1 MEMNMKVLLTNDDG
15 IKSSNIRKLAYALA
29 EKGHDV
35 SVFAPASQK
44 SACSHSLT
52 VHDFFSY
59 TEEKWEG
66 ISNAVAVSGSPADC
80 VKFAVNFF
88 GIKPDIVVT
97 GPNEGCNLGTDTM
110 YSGTVAGAM
119 EGVICGFKAIA
130 LSVCGDREMRM
141 KPEKLISFFVSNF
154 DTLAANVPEYG
165 ILNINYP
172 ESGEA
177 IGVKVTKTG
186 KIFYTDYYE
195 ERMTDGIKTYKLRGE
210 TIFQTDD
217 EEDCDVKFSQRGYIT
232 VSPLRVD
239 KTDYEMLARMHGLEE
254 KLVLDK

>member
-1 MEMNMKVLLTNDDG
+1 MKILLTNDDG
-15 IKSSNIRKLAYALA
+15 IQSANIRKLAYALA

-35 SVFAPASQK
+35 SIFAPVSQK

-59 TEEKWEG
+59 SEEHWEG
-66 ISNAVAVSGSPADC
+66 ITHAVAVSGSPADC
-80 VKFAVNFF
+80 VKFAVKFF
-88 GIKPDIVVT
+88 GIKPDLVVT
-97 GPNEGCNLGTDTM
+97 GPNEGCNLGTDVM

-119 EGVICGFKAIA
+119 EGVICGYKAIA
-130 LSVCGDREMRM
+130 LSVCGDKEQRM
-141 KPEKLISFFVSNF
+141 KPEKLIKFFVSNF
-154 DTLAANVPEYG
+154 DELVANVPHYG
-165 ILNINYP
+165 ILNVNYP
-172 ESGEA
+172 ECGEA
-177 IGVKVTKTG
+177 VGVKVTKTG

-195 ERMTDGIKTYKLRGE
+195 ERENDSIKTYKLRGE

-239 KTDYEMLARMHGLEE
+239 KTDYEALVRMNELEK
-254 KLVLDK
+254 KLVLGE